1 KGKTF
6 RDEWFP
12 EYKAHRPPMPDDLRA
27 QIEPIHAAIAA
38 AGWPVLTID
47 GVEADDVIG
56 TLARQ
61 AEAAGMDTLISTG
74 DKDLM
79 QLVSPRIRWYNT
91 MSEELLDAAGVEA
104 KFGVP
109 PEKIVDY
116 LALVGDAVDGVPGV
130 SKCG

>member
-1 KGKTF
+1 MTC
-6 RDEWFP
+6 
-12 EYKAHRPPMPDDLRA
+12 A

-79 QLVSPRIRWYNT
+79 QLVSPV
-91 MSEELLDAAGVEA
+91 SAGTT
-104 KFGVP
+104 P
-109 PEKIVDY
+109 
-116 LALVGDAVDGVPGV
+116 
-130 SKCG
+130 